1 MKHSLLR
8 IYIGESDMIHSKPLY
23 EALLLKARET
33 GLAGATVFK
42 GFMGFGHASII
53 HTAKILRLSEDMPV
67 LIEIADTDEKI
78 DSFIPHVKEML
89 NKSGSHGLITRELV
103 EIIPYRE

>member
-8 IYIGESDMIHSKPLY
+8 IYIGESDMIHSQPLY

-42 GFMGFGHASII
+42 GFMGYGHASII
-53 HTAKILRLSEDMPV
+53 HTAKILRLSEDLPI
-67 LIEIADTDEKI
+67 LIEITDSDEKI
-78 DSFIPHVKEML
+78 DSYIPFVKEMM
-89 NKSGSHGLITRELV
+89 NKSGSHGLITREMV
-103 EIIPYRE
+103 EVIPYRE

>member
-42 GFMGFGHASII
+42 GFMGYGHLSII
-53 HTAKILRLSEDMPV
+53 HTAKILRLSEDLPI
-67 LIEIADTDEKI
+67 LIEIVDTDEKT
-78 DSFIPHVKEML
+78 DSFIPYVKEMM
-89 NKSGSHGLITRELV
+89 KQSGSHGLITREIV
-103 EIIPYRE
+103 EVIPYRE